1 MSEETT
7 AVLKK
12 RPGRLFFTDLDETLL
27 TTEKKVSEATYEAL
41 RNYTEAG
48 NSLVIATGRSLH
60 SALAVQK
67 ELGLDFPG
75 SYILASN
82 GCLIYDC
89 DARETLF
96 RTGVPLPLTAEI
108 FKMAEEHGIY
118 VQTYTDDRILAPADC
133 EEIRYYSRFVKTPV
147 QTAKDP
153 LPFLSEPPCKI
164 LCISLHDH
172 EKQERFRDAVTARF
186 GTEIDTFY
194 SSPYYLEIIPYGL
207 GKGPAAMILADRL
220 GVPRKCTMAAGDE
233 GNDISMIKA
242 CGIGVAMCNGTEECR
257 KAADVITEKDNNHD
271 GLKDLI
277 LRFTNGEDM
286 AFSS

>member
-1 MSEETT
+1 MNEDTPSVGE
-7 AVLKK
+7 K

-27 TTEKKVSEATYEAL
+27 TTEKKVSGATYKAL
-41 RNYTEAG
+41 RTFTEAG

-67 ELGLDFPG
+67 ELGLAFPG

-89 DARETLF
+89 DAQETLF
-96 RTGVPLPLTAEI
+96 RTGVPLGITAEI
-108 FKMAEEHGIY
+108 FRMAGEYGIY

-147 QTAKDP
+147 QIAADP
-153 LPFLSEPPCKI
+153 IPFLTEPPCKI
-164 LCISLHDH
+164 LCISLSDH
-172 EKQERFRDAVTARF
+172 EKQERFRAAVTERF

-194 SSPYYLEIIPYGL
+194 SSPYYLEIIPLGL

-220 GVPRKCTMAAGDE
+220 GVPRECTMAAGDE
-233 GNDISMIKA
+233 GNDVSMIKA

-257 KAADVITEKDNNHD
+257 AAADVITEKDNNHD
-271 GLKDLI
+271 GLADII
-277 LRFTNGEDM
+277 LRFTRGEYM

>member
-1 MSEETT
+1 MSEEI
-7 AVLKK
+7 AAAGKN

-27 TTEKKVSEATYEAL
+27 TTEKKVSIATYEAL
-41 RNYTEAG
+41 RTFTEAG

-60 SALAVQK
+60 SALYVQK

-89 DARETLF
+89 DAKATLF

-118 VQTYTDDRILAPADC
+118 VQTYTDDMILAPADC

-147 QTAKDP
+147 QIAKDP
-153 LPFLSEPPCKI
+153 MPFLFVPPCKI
-164 LCISLHDH
+164 LCISLSDH
-172 EKQERFRDAVTARF
+172 KKQERFRAAVTKRF
-186 GTEIDTFY
+186 GAEIDTFY
-194 SSPYYLEIIPYGL
+194 SSPYYLEIIPFGL
-207 GKGPAAMILADRL
+207 GKGPAAMILADHL
-220 GVPRKCTMAAGDE
+220 GVPRACTMAAGDE

-257 KAADVITEKDNNHD
+257 AAADLITEKDNNHD
-271 GLKDLI
+271 GLADVI
-277 LRFTNGEDM
+277 LRFTRGENM

>member
-1 MSEETT
+1 MSEEIA
-7 AVLKK
+7 AVGKN

-27 TTEKKVSEATYEAL
+27 TTEKKVSHATYEAL
-41 RNYTEAG
+41 RTFSEAG

-60 SALAVQK
+60 SALYVQK

-89 DARETLF
+89 DAKETLF
-96 RTGVPLPLTAEI
+96 RTGVPLTLTAEI

-147 QTAKDP
+147 QIAKDP
-153 LPFLSEPPCKI
+153 MPFLFVPPCKI
-164 LCISLHDH
+164 LCISLSDH
-172 EKQERFRDAVTARF
+172 EKQERFRAAVMKRF
-186 GTEIDTFY
+186 GAEIDTFY
-194 SSPYYLEIIPYGL
+194 SSPYYLEIIPFGL

-220 GVPRKCTMAAGDE
+220 DVPRACTMAAGDE

-257 KAADVITEKDNNHD
+257 AAADLITEKDNNHD
-271 GLKDLI
+271 GLADVI
-277 LRFTNGEDM
+277 LRFTRGENM